1 MEPSKKTGFWT
12 QHVDPSNGR
21 TYYFNMAIGRSVY
34 ELPLPLQTQVKT
46 PTLDALRAWDSESAE
61 RKYGAAYREA
71 GGDHKDDLRQKREEA
86 LAKCRSQAVE
96 ARESAP
102 AKLVSLEERMALA
115 AKKRKAEE
123 VKHLAGS
130 NKVLASASSSEYL
143 DLVRQLQQPNDGE
156 EGTGGKWLVR

>member
-1 MEPSKKTGFWT
+1 
-12 QHVDPSNGR
+12 
-21 TYYFNMAIGRSVY
+21 MAIGRSFW

-46 PTLDALRAWDSESAE
+46 PTLEALREWDFDTAE

-71 GGDHKDDLRQKREEA
+71 GGENNDDMRQKREEA

-102 AKLVSLEERMALA
+102 AKIVSLEERMAFA
-115 AKKRKAEE
+115 AKKRKVEE
-123 VKHLAGS
+123 VKHLASS
-130 NKVLASASSSEYL
+130 NKVLATASSSEYL
-143 DLVRQLQQPNDGE
+143 DLVRQLQQQDDGE